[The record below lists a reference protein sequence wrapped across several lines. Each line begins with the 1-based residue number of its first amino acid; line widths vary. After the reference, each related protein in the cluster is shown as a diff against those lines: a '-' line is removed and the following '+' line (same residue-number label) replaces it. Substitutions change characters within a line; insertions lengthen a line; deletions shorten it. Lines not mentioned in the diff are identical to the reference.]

1 MPEWFLNLDGGIL
14 LWLQEAVR
22 NAVLT
27 PLFTLYTHL
36 GDSGLMWIALS
47 VLLLCFKKTRKAGA
61 AGLMALLLSLMFTNG
76 ILKHLVERPRPWL
89 TVEGLTPLIA
99 EHDPNSF
106 PSGHTSASF
115 AAASAWCR
123 TLPRRW
129 MGVTAV
135 VLAALMGF
143 SRLYVG
149 VHFPSDVLAL
159 PLGGDWRRNTKK
171 ELYPRRDTA
180 LFGKRVKKLTSARPW
195 HRPLPASSSA
205 PRPRPWRRP
214 P

>member
-1 MPEWFLNLDGGIL
+1 MTADCCGLPCPSCYSASKDAEGGGGWPDGPAAEPGVH
-14 LWLQEAVR
+14 QR
-22 NAVLT
+22 
-27 PLFTLYTHL
+27 
-36 GDSGLMWIALS
+36 DSQAPG
-47 VLLLCFKKTRKAGA
+47 GA
-61 AGLMALLLSLMFTNG
+61 
-76 ILKHLVERPRPWL
+76 PRPWL
-89 TVEGLTPLIA
+89 TVEGLAPLIA

-135 VLAALMGF
+135 VLAAMMGF

-149 VHFPSDVLAL
+149 STSPVMCWPGCWWACSAAGWPACSGNAL
-159 PLGGDWRRNTKK
+159 PLGRDWRRNTKK

>member
-76 ILKHLVERPRPWL
+76 ILKHLVEPPAL
-89 TVEGLTPLIA
+89 ADGGGA
-99 EHDPNSF
+99 D
-106 PSGHTSASF
+106 ASD
-115 AAASAWCR
+115 R
-123 TLPRRW
+123 
-129 MGVTAV
+129 G
-135 VLAALMGF
+135 
-143 SRLYVG
+143 
-149 VHFPSDVLAL
+149 
-159 PLGGDWRRNTKK
+159 
-171 ELYPRRDTA
+171 
-180 LFGKRVKKLTSARPW
+180 ARPQL
-195 HRPLPASSSA
+195 LPF
-205 PRPRPWRRP
+205 RTH
-214 P
+214 

>member
-89 TVEGLTPLIA
+89 TVEGA
-99 EHDPNSF
+99 DPSDRGARPQLLPF
-106 PSGHTSASF
+106 RTHQRLLCRSVGLVPHSAPPVGGGDGGG
-115 AAASAWCR
+115 AGR
-123 TLPRRW
+123 PDGLL
-129 MGVTAV
+129 TAV
-135 VLAALMGF
+135 CRG
-143 SRLYVG
+143 
-149 VHFPSDVLAL
+149 
-159 PLGGDWRRNTKK
+159 
-171 ELYPRRDTA
+171 
-180 LFGKRVKKLTSARPW
+180 
-195 HRPLPASSSA
+195 PLPQ
-205 PRPRPWRRP
+205 
-214 P
+214 

>member
-1 MPEWFLNLDGGIL
+1 MVESMRGTLRNGFEEAGPRRSREDGG
-14 LWLQEAVR
+14 R
-22 NAVLT
+22 
-27 PLFTLYTHL
+27 H
-36 GDSGLMWIALS
+36 SGH
-47 VLLLCFKKTRKAGA
+47 AGA
-61 AGLMALLLSLMFTNG
+61 DEAAC
-76 ILKHLVERPRPWL
+76 HLDASIGGAIAPGGSQHVEHADAEHHHLTHASWSRHPGHHHLL

-149 VHFPSDVLAL
+149 VHFPSDVLAGVL
-159 PLGGDWRRNTKK
+159 VGLFCGWLACLLWQRFAAWRGL
-171 ELYPRRDTA
+171 EA
-180 LFGKRVKKLTSARPW
+180 
-195 HRPLPASSSA
+195 
-205 PRPRPWRRP
+205 
-214 P
+214 

>member
-89 TVEGLTPLIA
+89 TVEGLVPLIA

-106 PSGHTSASF
+106 PSGHTCAAF
-115 AAASAWCR
+115 AAGLAWAGTCSA
-123 TLPRRW
+123 RW
-129 MGVTAV
+129 ARIAAV
-135 VLAALMGF
+135 VSAVCMGL

-149 VHFPSDVLAL
+149 VHYPSDVIAGAL
-159 PLGGDWRRNTKK
+159 VGLFCGWAAWKLLQLWEERRGSR
-171 ELYPRRDTA
+171 LR
-180 LFGKRVKKLTSARPW
+180 
-195 HRPLPASSSA
+195 
-205 PRPRPWRRP
+205 
-214 P
+214 

>member
-76 ILKHLVERPRPWL
+76 DSQAPGGAPPALAD
-89 TVEGLTPLIA
+89 GGGA
-99 EHDPNSF
+99 D
-106 PSGHTSASF
+106 ASD
-115 AAASAWCR
+115 R
-123 TLPRRW
+123 
-129 MGVTAV
+129 G
-135 VLAALMGF
+135 
-143 SRLYVG
+143 
-149 VHFPSDVLAL
+149 
-159 PLGGDWRRNTKK
+159 
-171 ELYPRRDTA
+171 
-180 LFGKRVKKLTSARPW
+180 ARPQL
-195 HRPLPASSSA
+195 LPF
-205 PRPRPWRRP
+205 RTH
-214 P
+214 

>member
-89 TVEGLTPLIA
+89 TVEG
-99 EHDPNSF
+99 
-106 PSGHTSASF
+106 
-115 AAASAWCR
+115 
-123 TLPRRW
+123 
-129 MGVTAV
+129 
-135 VLAALMGF
+135 
-143 SRLYVG
+143 
-149 VHFPSDVLAL
+149 
-159 PLGGDWRRNTKK
+159 
-171 ELYPRRDTA
+171 
-180 LFGKRVKKLTSARPW
+180 
-195 HRPLPASSSA
+195 
-205 PRPRPWRRP
+205 
-214 P
+214 